1 MDRIL
6 REIMVDT
13 GIELDRQ
20 MLLTYDGCLV
30 TRSNNPNNNA
40 TMVDYHI
47 WIYCIILVLGWLQ
60 LRQHILFVY

>member
-6 REIMVDT
+6 QDIMVDT

-20 MLLTYDGCLV
+20 MLLTHDGCLV

-40 TMVDYHI
+40 TMVNYHI
-47 WIYCIILVLGWLQ
+47 WICC
-60 LRQHILFVY
+60 